1 MTENILRRAKNNERK
16 VAMTSSSIVTCLGL
30 ARRLASAG
38 HTGSLQRPLDTSSG
52 ILSLFA
58 RAYHKNVRC
67 LFWKMGSVLDGGRC
81 GSRFLGRA
89 VAILPGSWFED
100 SVYFKMIYPCVFC
113 DGGCP
118 F

>member
-1 MTENILRRAKNNERK
+1 
-16 VAMTSSSIVTCLGL
+16 MTSSSIVTCLGL

-52 ILSLFA
+52 ILSLFS

-67 LFWKMGSVLDGGRC
+67 LFWKKGSVVVGGRC

-89 VAILPGSWFED
+89 VAILLSRVRRFGEFYNNIS
-100 SVYFKMIYPCVFC
+100 MCIL
-113 DGGCP
+113 
-118 F
+118 